1 MFNLF
6 IVLKNHISLCT
17 YGVRFKEN
25 LFHFENLPLIFLN
38 LLIDPLKCFN
48 FIAEI
53 SFDSK
58 ILVCNFK
65 SSRIC
70 ILLFNITCTLKG
82 RGVIIATRNFIFF
95 TKSLTLKVIII

>member
-48 FIAEI
+48 FIDFI
-53 SFDSK
+53 CNLFQLLLLLLLYSFL
-58 ILVCNFK
+58 IPQ
-65 SSRIC
+65 RI
-70 ILLFNITCTLKG
+70 I
-82 RGVIIATRNFIFF
+82 
-95 TKSLTLKVIII
+95 